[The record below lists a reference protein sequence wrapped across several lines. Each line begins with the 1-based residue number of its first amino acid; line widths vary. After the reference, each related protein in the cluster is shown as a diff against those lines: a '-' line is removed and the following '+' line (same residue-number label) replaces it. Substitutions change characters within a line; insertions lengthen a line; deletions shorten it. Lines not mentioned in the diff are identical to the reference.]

1 MGSNPIH
8 ATVMA
13 KKKNILFRCTC
24 GKRFW
29 LKLVGGQY
37 QYTWKGTCTNCGTLW
52 YADCEGEDG

>member
-1 MGSNPIH
+1 
-8 ATVMA
+8 MA